1 MAPDNSQFNRKEN
14 PRNGRPFSA
23 DIFPADTIMN
33 AIKVKGIEHLWE
45 LARESRG
52 ARDKMVL
59 CPAHDD
65 KNPSLAIKTGDDGRI
80 LLDCKAG
87 CPTESICSALGVN
100 MKDLFA
106 DNHNSEPMTTFDYK
120 DASGKLVYQVC
131 RFPNKKFSQRRPGN
145 NGEYVW
151 SLKGIKRLLYRL
163 PELNAVDKKRYVFIP
178 EGEKD
183 VDRLLSM
190 GLIATCNSGGAGNWQ
205 KEINEPLRGRRIIII
220 ADHDEPGRKHSKDV
234 AKMLTGIAE
243 SIKIIEFESLPES
256 GDVSDFLNNGGTIEK
271 IKELVGKAKPFDSED
286 DSIEPVMVSL
296 GTVKEEQ
303 VEWLW
308 QERIP
313 QGKITL
319 LVGDPGLGKSFLSLY
334 MAAKVTTGSPWPD
347 IPDKN
352 ITIGSVVIL
361 SAEDDVNDTIL
372 PRLKTAGANVNKIIA
387 IQGVKHKDEKNKHY
401 FDLTK
406 HIPQLEKAVKTMLD
420 VKLIIIDPLSAYLG
434 ATDSHKN
441 SEVRG
446 CLGPLAEM
454 ASKHKVAV
462 LGISHLTKNTAIK
475 SVYRVLGSVAFLAA
489 ARAVWAVAKDKDD
502 NNRRLFCPIKT
513 NLSVSP
519 TSLAFK
525 IIDGAVA
532 VESGIINMTAEDI
545 LGDDNEEKSTI
556 RAAANW
562 LQDVLTDEPMKI
574 KDLVKTGKDE
584 GFNQR
589 MIYRAATK
597 LNIKRGSTGFGAEKK
612 STWTLQK

>member
-1 MAPDNSQFNRKEN
+1 MK
-14 PRNGRPFSA
+14 
-23 DIFPADTIMN
+23 
-33 AIKVKGIEHLWE
+33 AITVNGIEHLWE
-45 LARESRG
+45 LARL
-52 ARDKMVL
+52 ARKQGRDVMAI
-59 CPAHDD
+59 CPAHNDT
-65 KNPSLAIKTGDDGRI
+65 KPSLAIKTGEDGRI

-87 CPTESICSALGVN
+87 CSKENVCSALGVK
-100 MKDLFA
+100 MRDLFA
-106 DNHNSEPMTTFDYK
+106 DNHNGTGAGDMIVYDYK
-120 DASGKLVYQVC
+120 DPSGKLVYQVC

-151 SLKGIKRLLYRL
+151 SLKGVKRLLYRL
-163 PELNAVDKKRYVFIP
+163 PKLNAANKKRYVFIP

-183 VDRLLSM
+183 VDKLLSM
-190 GLIATCNSGGAGNWQ
+190 NMVATCNSGGAGNWQ

-220 ADHDEPGRKHSKDV
+220 ADHDDPGRKHAKEV
-234 AKMLTGIAE
+234 AKMLAGIAE
-243 SIKIIEFESLPES
+243 NIKIIEFENLPEG
-256 GDVSDFLNNGGTIEK
+256 GDVSDFFSNGGTIEK
-271 IKELVGKAKPFDSED
+271 LKVLVSKTKTFDSED
-286 DSIEPVMVSL
+286 DNIEPVMVSL
-296 GTVKEEQ
+296 GTVKEER

-308 QERIP
+308 PERIP

-319 LVGDPGLGKSFLSLY
+319 LVGDPGLGKSFFSLY
-334 MAAKVTTGSPWPD
+334 LAAKVTTGSPWPD
-347 IPDKN
+347 LPDTNIP
-352 ITIGSVVIL
+352 IGSVVIL
-361 SAEDDVNDTIL
+361 SAEDDINDTIL
-372 PRLKTAGANVNKIIA
+372 PRLNASGANINKIIA
-387 IQGVKHKDEKNKHY
+387 IQGVKHKNEKNKQY

-406 HIPQLEKAVKTMLD
+406 HIPQLEKAIKMMLD
-420 VKLIIIDPLSAYLG
+420 VKLVIIDPLSAYLG

-489 ARAVWAVAKDKDD
+489 ARAVWAVAQDKDD
-502 NNRRLFCPIKT
+502 PNRRLICPIKT

-519 TSLAFK
+519 TSMAFK

-562 LQDVLTDEPMKI
+562 LQETLTDEPMKI
-574 KDLVKTGKDE
+574 KDLVKIGKDE

-597 LNIKRGSTGFGAEKK
+597 LNIKRGSTGFGKEKK
-612 STWTLQK
+612 TVWTLQK

>member
-1 MAPDNSQFNRKEN
+1 M
-14 PRNGRPFSA
+14 
-23 DIFPADTIMN
+23 I
-33 AIKVKGIEHLWE
+33 AIKIKGIEHLWE

-52 ARDKMVL
+52 GRDKMVL

-65 KNPSLAIKTGDDGRI
+65 KTPSLAIKAGDDGRI

-87 CPTESICSALGVN
+87 CTTERVCSALGIK

-106 DNHNSEPMTTFDYK
+106 DNHNGNSDIITYDYK
-120 DASGKLVYQVC
+120 NAAGELIYQVC

-163 PELNAVDKKRYVFIP
+163 PELNAADKKRYVFVP

-183 VDRLLSM
+183 ADRLISL
-190 GLIATCNSGGAGNWQ
+190 GLVATCNSGGAGKWQ
-205 KEINEPLRGRRIIII
+205 KEISEPLRGRRIIII
-220 ADHDEPGRKHSKDV
+220 ADHDEPGRKHSKEV

-243 SIKIIEFESLPES
+243 SIKVIEFDNLPEG
-256 GDVSDFLNNGGTIEK
+256 GDVSDFLNNGGTIETLK
-271 IKELVGKAKPFDSED
+271 VLVSKTKTFDADAED
-286 DSIEPVMVSL
+286 DSIEPVLVSL

-308 QERIP
+308 LERIP

-319 LVGDPGLGKSFLSLY
+319 LVGDPGLGKSFFSLY
-334 MAAKVTTGSPWPD
+334 LAAKVTTGSPWPD
-347 IPDKN
+347 IPDTN
-352 ITIGSVVIL
+352 IPIGSVVIL
-361 SAEDDVNDTIL
+361 SAEDDINDTIL
-372 PRLKTAGANVNKIIA
+372 PRLKAAGANINKIIA
-387 IQGVKHKDEKNKHY
+387 IQGVKHKDEKNKQY

-406 HIPQLEKAVKTMLD
+406 HIPQLEKAIKTMLD
-420 VKLIIIDPLSAYLG
+420 VKLIVIDPLSAYLG

-489 ARAVWAVAKDKDD
+489 ARAVWAIARDKEDP
-502 NNRRLFCPIKT
+502 NRRILCPIKT

-519 TSLAFK
+519 TSIAFK

-532 VESGIINMTAEDI
+532 VESGIINMTAEDV
-545 LGDDNEEKSTI
+545 LGEDTKEKTSLRYAEEWLKDTLADGEMKTRDIFKMAKAEGLSEYSIQRASVKLKVKRITI
-556 RAAANW
+556 GF
-562 LQDVLTDEPMKI
+562 
-574 KDLVKTGKDE
+574 GKDK
-584 GFNQR
+584 
-589 MIYRAATK
+589 TTTWK
-597 LNIKRGSTGFGAEKK
+597 LTE
-612 STWTLQK
+612 